1 MGPLSEVAE
10 AKAGVRLLLCVL
22 TIFQFPSV
30 DGRETSWSINRQQ
43 KNFDLSQ
50 IKVKILIYIKNKHK
64 GTG

>member
-10 AKAGVRLLLCVL
+10 TKAGVRLRTYVL
-22 TIFQFPSV
+22 TIVQFPSV